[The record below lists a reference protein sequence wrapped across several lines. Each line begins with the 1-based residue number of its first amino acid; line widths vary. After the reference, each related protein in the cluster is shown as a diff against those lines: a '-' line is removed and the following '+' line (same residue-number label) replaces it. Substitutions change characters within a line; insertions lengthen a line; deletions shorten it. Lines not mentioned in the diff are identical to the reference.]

1 MPRFSPHF
9 AYTCT
14 GVQIFHPDITQ
25 TCYPNR
31 YHVKLRCL
39 PRHKVKSLLKCVDIG
54 DEELI
59 SNKIDNIMQS
69 DDQQSESLP
78 EEFITNSD
86 QIITQQDELSTP
98 IVKRKRGRPPGS
110 KNRTKEQILNSS
122 SKKVFGVI
130 DPETGQFIKRGRGRP
145 RKNTIPIIM
154 DNCKTTSSHRRKG
167 ENHSSNIMKV
177 KNIKQSPILSKKK
190 TTNDSHNRYSAPS
203 DANHILPSSHLISQN
218 NNIGSQSSLLPC
230 VRPKQWI
237 CSLCGFPSNYS
248 ILGALYGPFHYMDGH
263 FVKNNHQSQQS
274 VNRRL
279 DSTGIVDNRNAGSNI
294 ANVTSLSE
302 KEREEIWI
310 HEDCIVWSPGVYLL
324 GDTVVGLVDA
334 VRVGRTNK
342 CSVCGTFGGTI
353 GCLYKGCSRKY
364 HFLCSRQSD
373 CLLDEDNFTLV
384 CSKHKDCKHNMQAL
398 SPDAITWK
406 KAFLKS

>member
-1 MPRFSPHF
+1 
-9 AYTCT
+9 
-14 GVQIFHPDITQ
+14 
-25 TCYPNR
+25 
-31 YHVKLRCL
+31 
-39 PRHKVKSLLKCVDIG
+39 
-54 DEELI
+54 
-59 SNKIDNIMQS
+59 MQS

-86 QIITQQDELSTP
+86 QHNTITNIIKYQFICFYYPRTGLTLAISKQIITQQDELSTP

-279 DSTGIVDNRNAGSNI
+279 DSTGIVDNRNTGSNI

-302 KEREEIWI
+302 KEREEIWV

-342 CSVCGTFGGTI
+342 CSVCGTFG
-353 GCLYKGCSRKY
+353 
-364 HFLCSRQSD
+364 D